1 MRRNDQH
8 LYDEY
13 AGNVWNNSLK
23 FQRMLA
29 QQVEPRLEYFDR
41 VTTEWRGVEV
51 LDLGCGGGYMSE
63 ALARRGARVI
73 GVDPCRALLDSAAS
87 HARSETLSI
96 EYREGVGEAIPLGD
110 ASADRVVCVD
120 VLEHVCD
127 PRKVIA
133 EIRRVLRPGGIFY
146 FDTINRTRMAA
157 FMVVTLMEDVF
168 RIIPRGAHDPV
179 KFIPPAELCG
189 ILKDNGFQEIGPFS
203 GLGIGGFTRRL
214 EPRIVLTGSTRVMYI
229 GYAR

>member
-1 MRRNDQH
+1 MKRNDQH
-8 LYDEY
+8 LYDEF

-41 VTTEWRGVEV
+41 VSTEWRGLQV

-63 ALARRGARVI
+63 ALSRRGAAVT
-73 GVDPCRALLDSAAS
+73 GVDPCKALLETAAA
-87 HARSETLSI
+87 HARRGGLDI
-96 EYREGVGEAIPLGD
+96 DYREGVGEAIPLGD
-110 ASADRVVCVD
+110 GSMDSVVCVD
-120 VLEHVCD
+120 VLEHVRD

-133 EIRRVLRPGGIFY
+133 EIRRVLRPGGIFF
-146 FDTINRTRMAA
+146 FDTINRTRTAK

-168 RIIPRGAHDPV
+168 RIIPRGAHDPE
-179 KFIPPAELCG
+179 KFIAPAELCG
-189 ILKDNGFQEIGPFS
+189 FLKENGFREIGPFS
-203 GLGIGGFTRRL
+203 GLGIGGFTRGF
-214 EPRIVLTGSTRVMYI
+214 EPRIVLTGSTNVMFI